1 MALTSTDAPSESV
14 KPKTVR
20 AAAVVAEAE
29 AEVVAATTAEAVVAA
44 TVAMIVAAVEVVVIA
59 VAVAAMSATGAVAV
73 AVAAEAVATTAGVV
87 AESAIAAF
95 DLSKRNVFSLPG
107 ENMQLNL
114 GSLFGVSSLFANP
127 AKGVTFAQ
135 SMRSR
140 SAPFT

>member
-44 TVAMIVAAVEVVVIA
+44 TVAMIVAAVEVAVIA
-59 VAVAAMSATGAVAV
+59 VAVAAMSATGAV